1 MRQVSSLVF
10 ALIRHGAHQIYPDH
24 LTSVGKAAVLC
35 LAERLKQAG
44 DWSIIK
50 ASPRLRTHE
59 TAGVIGGAL
68 GVSVQVDDSLLETVD
83 HDLWMPPHDIPAG
96 TILVT
101 HVPAIRE
108 IGMAWA
114 QLFGLFELPRVD
126 VAEGLLIDPAT
137 RTIKSISSL

>member
-1 MRQVSSLVF
+1 MVRVW
-10 ALIRHGAHQIYPDH
+10 
-24 LTSVGKAAVLC
+24 SV
-35 LAERLKQAG
+35 
-44 DWSIIK
+44 IK
-50 ASPRLRTHE
+50 ASPRLRARE
-59 TAGVIGGAL
+59 TAEIIGRAL
-68 GVSVQVDDSLLETVD
+68 GLSVELDDSLLETVD
-83 HDLWMPPHDIPAG
+83 HDLWMPPYDIPAG

-108 IGMAWA
+108 IGMVWA

>member
-1 MRQVSSLVF
+1 MF

-24 LTSVGKAAVLC
+24 LTSAGRVAVLC
-35 LAERLKQAG
+35 LAERLKHAG

-50 ASPRLRTHE
+50 SSPRLRAHE
-59 TAGVIGGAL
+59 TADAIGGAL
-68 GVSVQVDDSLLETVD
+68 GVSVQVDDSLLEMVD
-83 HDLWMPPHDIPAG
+83 HDLWMPPYDIPAG

-137 RTIKSISSL
+137 RTIKNFSSL